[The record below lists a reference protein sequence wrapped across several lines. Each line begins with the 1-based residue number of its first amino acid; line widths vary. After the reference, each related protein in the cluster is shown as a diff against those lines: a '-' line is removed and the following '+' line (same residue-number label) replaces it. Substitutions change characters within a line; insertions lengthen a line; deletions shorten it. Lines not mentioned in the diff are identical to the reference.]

1 MRSYVPDYELKTL
14 PDLAGALDLL
24 AREPG
29 VWRPFA
35 GGTDI
40 MVLFEAGKL
49 AHQRYLNIWRLPELR
64 GITVTDTT
72 VTIGALATY
81 TQVRTHPVLQRDFPM
96 LCRAATETGGV
107 AIQNRGTLGGNIV
120 NASPAADSGP
130 VLLAYD
136 AEIELVSVRGT
147 RRIPYSAFHLGYKKM
162 DLLPDELLRAIHLKR
177 EKSGWTD
184 FFRKVGTRK
193 AQAISKVCYAQR
205 ARIEQ
210 GRIADIRIA
219 LGSVAPTV
227 IRCLRT
233 EAALTGRA
241 PEDATVRAAGRA
253 ALAAEI
259 APITDVRS
267 TAAYRLRVAQNL
279 LECGLIELSK

>member
-1 MRSYVPDYELKTL
+1 VRSYVPDYELRTP
-14 PDLAGALDLL
+14 PDLGAALDML

-29 VWRPFA
+29 VWHPFA

-49 AHQRYLNIWRLPELR
+49 AHRRYLNIWGLSELR
-64 GITVTDTT
+64 GITVAGDA

-81 TQVRTHPVLQRDFPM
+81 TQVRTHPALQRDFPM
-96 LCRAATETGGV
+96 LCRAAAETGGV

-130 VLLAYD
+130 VLLAYE
-136 AEIELVSVRGT
+136 AELELVSTRGP
-147 RRIPYSAFHLGYKKM
+147 RRVPYSAFHLGYKKM
-162 DLLPDELLRAIHLKR
+162 DLRPDELLRAIHLKR
-177 EKSGWTD
+177 AAGWRD
-184 FFRKVGTRK
+184 FFRKVGMRK

-205 ARIEQ
+205 TRMEGSRISE
-210 GRIADIRIA
+210 IRIA

-227 IRCLRT
+227 IRCLAT
-233 EAALTGRA
+233 EAALAGKRPDVA
-241 PEDATVRAAGRA
+241 VGRA

-259 APITDVRS
+259 APIDDVRS

-279 LECGLIELSK
+279 LEGALRELPQ